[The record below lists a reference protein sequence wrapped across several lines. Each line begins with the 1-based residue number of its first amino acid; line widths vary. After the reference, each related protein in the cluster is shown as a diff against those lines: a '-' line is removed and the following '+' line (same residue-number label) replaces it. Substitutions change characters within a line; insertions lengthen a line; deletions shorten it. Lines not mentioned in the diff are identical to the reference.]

1 MLDPISEM
9 LTKIRNAQM
18 AGQKTVTVSVSK
30 LKMALAQ
37 ILEKEGFID
46 AVSKEKQGG
55 FDVIRMML
63 KYYTISNTNKTPAI
77 KGIRRISK
85 EGQRIYV
92 KSKEVR
98 SVKNNYGVALIST
111 SKGVMTDHDAKKMGL
126 GGEYICEV
134 W

>member
-18 AGQKTVTVSVSK
+18 ARHSSVFVNASK
-30 LKMALAQ
+30 LKMALAK
-37 ILEKEGFID
+37 ILEREGF
-46 AVSKEKQGG
+46 VGSVGKEKQDD
-55 FDVIRMML
+55 FDVIKIGL
-63 KYYTISNTNKTPAI
+63 KYYAVSNTNKTPAI
-77 KGIRRISK
+77 KGIRKISK

-92 KSKEVR
+92 KNKEVKN
-98 SVKNNYGVALIST
+98 VKNNYGIAIIST
-111 SKGVMTDHDAKKMGL
+111 SKGLMTDYDAKKTGL

>member
-18 AGQKTVTVSVSK
+18 ASHDSVFVNASK
-30 LKMALAQ
+30 LKMALAK
-37 ILEKEGFID
+37 ILEKEGF
-46 AVSKEKQGG
+46 VNSVGRGKQGD
-55 FDVIRMML
+55 FDVIRIIL
-63 KYYTISNTNKTPAI
+63 KYYSISKTSKVPAI
-77 KGIRRISK
+77 QGIKKISK

-92 KSKEVR
+92 KNKEVKN
-98 SVKNNYGVALIST
+98 VKNNYGVAIIST
-111 SKGVMTDHDAKKMGL
+111 SKGLMTDFEAKKAGL